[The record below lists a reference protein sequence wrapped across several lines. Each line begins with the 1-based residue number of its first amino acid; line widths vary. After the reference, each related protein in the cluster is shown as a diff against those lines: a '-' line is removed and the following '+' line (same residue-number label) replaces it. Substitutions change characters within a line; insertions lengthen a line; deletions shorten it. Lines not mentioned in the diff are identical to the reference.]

1 MNKAAEKLAA
11 ARTRLI
17 LDQPFL
23 GALVLRLPLVEA
35 DPGWCRTSATD
46 MRSLYYNPRWI
57 EGLSAAQV
65 QFALA
70 HEALH
75 CALGHFVRRGHRV
88 RQRWDLACDFAINPV
103 LVEQGLRPPP
113 EALVLNLYA
122 GMAAEEIYPCIDDS
136 LDQETLDQ
144 HLYDSEGGEGGQ
156 GGSEQPR
163 QTSGG
168 SGAMEG
174 SGARAPN
181 SPTAKESPPASLGSA
196 EREQLAQ
203 QWQRH
208 LAAAAQRAQESGKLG
223 GGLAR
228 LVGQMLQPALPWRSL
243 LAQYMSRIARHDY
256 SYARPSRREGDMI
269 FPSLRST
276 QAELCVALDVSG
288 SVGSTELAQFVSEV
302 DALRG
307 ALPAHVTLFACDA
320 QLAPESPWLY
330 EPWQPLT
337 LPSALLGGGGT
348 AFAPVFEWV
357 AREGRTPDALIY
369 FTDACGEFPAEP
381 PDYPVLWLVKGKA
394 PVPWGRRIQLN

>member
-1 MNKAAEKLAA
+1 MNEAAEKLAA
-11 ARTRLI
+11 ARARLI

-35 DPGWCRTSATD
+35 AAGWCRTSATD

-57 EGLSAAQV
+57 EGLSAGQV

-75 CALGHFVRRGHRV
+75 CALGHFARRGHRV

-103 LVEQGLRPPP
+103 LAEQGLRPPP
-113 EALVLNLYA
+113 EALVLDLYA

-156 GGSEQPR
+156 GGGEQP
-163 QTSGG
+163 QQPSGG
-168 SGAMEG
+168 SGADQNSRNKAPG
-174 SGARAPN
+174 SAPA
-181 SPTAKESPPASLGSA
+181 PLAAA

-208 LAAAAQRAQESGKLG
+208 LAAAAQRAREAGKLG

-243 LAQYMSRIARHDY
+243 LAQYLSQTARHDY
-256 SYARPSRREGDMI
+256 SYARPSRREGEMI
-269 FPSLRST
+269 FPSLRSA

-288 SVGSTELAQFVSEV
+288 SVGSAELAQFVSEV
-302 DALRG
+302 DAIRG
-307 ALPAHVTLFACDA
+307 ALPAHVTLLACDA
-320 QLAPESPWLY
+320 QLAPEAPWLF

-337 LPSALLGGGGT
+337 LPGALVGGGGT

-357 AREGRTPDALIY
+357 ERAGRTPDALIY
-369 FTDACGEFPAEP
+369 FTDALGKFPAVP